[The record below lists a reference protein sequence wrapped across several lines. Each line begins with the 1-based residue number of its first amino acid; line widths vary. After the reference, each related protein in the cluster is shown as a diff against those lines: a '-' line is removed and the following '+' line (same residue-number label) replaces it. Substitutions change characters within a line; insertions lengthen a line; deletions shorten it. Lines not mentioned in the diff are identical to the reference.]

1 MYLYRSIQNVVVI
14 MLVLNDLMFGV
25 VLMHSVLI
33 DYIFFLCCCCQLPDE
48 LNRIGVDN
56 YGSDDVM
63 VVVDV
68 DDHNVD

>member
-33 DYIFFLCCCCQLPDE
+33 DYIFFLCCCQLPDE

>member
-25 VLMHSVLI
+25 VLMHSVLLF
-33 DYIFFLCCCCQLPDE
+33 FFLCCCQLPDE